1 MKKVKCQIN
10 EAFRNKAEIE
20 EAANINLPSSIVST
34 LKDEANT
41 TDTLSEGTYTGHI
54 TKLTQP
60 DNASYFYIHIKLEGS
75 DRVFRGRIFTT
86 SANQQIREF
95 YHFFATDNGIDF
107 GAAIGAYV
115 HFVIKQNNSGAYSFS
130 NISNFAIAEAVSTRT
145 RKTKS
150 STPQPEEN
158 IADLLDEDDD

>member
-1 MKKVKCQIN
+1 MCNPYIIVVKDC
-10 EAFRNKAEIE
+10 A
-20 EAANINLPSSIVST
+20 
-34 LKDEANT
+34 
-41 TDTLSEGTYTGHI
+41 
-54 TKLTQP
+54 
-60 DNASYFYIHIKLEGS
+60 
-75 DRVFRGRIFTT
+75 
-86 SANQQIREF
+86 
-95 YHFFATDNGIDF
+95 
-107 GAAIGAYV
+107 V